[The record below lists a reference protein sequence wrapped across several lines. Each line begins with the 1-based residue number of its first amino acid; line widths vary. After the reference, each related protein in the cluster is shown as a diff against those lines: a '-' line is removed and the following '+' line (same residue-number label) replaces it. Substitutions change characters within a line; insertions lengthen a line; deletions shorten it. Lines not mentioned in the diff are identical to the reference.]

1 MGTAAAPPQPQ
12 LLLSFATYLLLLSS
26 WCSEN
31 VESVWFRAVLIPQHK
46 FQQLGGGRPPT
57 PMTLQLC
64 RSPKKFVPTC
74 RDWKWEKGV
83 SFHHSM
89 GGSCGNGIIESLRS
103 CVSPW
108 MTLNRCMSDYC
119 QLDFGG
125 QDSPYSLFNTRIFS
139 RKNLIQLST
148 YLSNSFRF
156 FESFCPKRLPILR
169 N

>member
-74 RDWKWEKGV
+74 RDWKWEKGSPSTIQWEVVVETGLSKAFGHVCRLEWHWTDVWVIIV
-83 SFHHSM
+83 S
-89 GGSCGNGIIESLRS
+89 
-103 CVSPW
+103 W
-108 MTLNRCMSDYC
+108 TLEGRTLHILC
-119 QLDFGG
+119 L
-125 QDSPYSLFNTRIFS
+125 IFS

-148 YLSNSFRF
+148 YQIFWEFLS
-156 FESFCPKRLPILR
+156 
-169 N
+169 